1 MIICRNMTLIAKI
14 LDAIMN
20 LESIRVVRMKER
32 FIQCPSA
39 GGWRDCMLCFWV
51 ANEGIKHICE
61 IQLVHNELL
70 TARKGLPGHVIYNH
84 ARNAGELKEMLIYE
98 LLQRESHPY
107 FQPPLTGLIR
117 KLALY
122 IASPFSFVYHYS
134 GYFLTLNVCAFL
146 R

>member
-20 LESIRVVRMKER
+20 LKRIRVVRMKER

-51 ANEGIKHICE
+51 ANEDIKHICE

-107 FQPPLTGLIR
+107 FQPALTGLIR
-117 KLALY
+117 KLTLC
-122 IASPFSFVYHYS
+122 IASPFSFVCHCS
-134 GYFLTLNVCAFL
+134 GYFFTLNMCAFF